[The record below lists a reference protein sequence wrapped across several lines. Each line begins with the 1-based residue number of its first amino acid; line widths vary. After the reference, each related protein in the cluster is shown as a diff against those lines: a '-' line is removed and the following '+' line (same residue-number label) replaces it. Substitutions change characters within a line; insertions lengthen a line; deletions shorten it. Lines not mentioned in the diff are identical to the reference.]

1 MYLYLL
7 LNLGSLI
14 IPLVYSFNKKMNF
27 IKQWKSVFL
36 AIFLVATFFI
46 IWDIIFTANG
56 IWGFNPDY
64 HLPYKI
70 AGLPID
76 EMLFFIC
83 IPYASIF
90 IHYSLEY
97 FKSGLLLS
105 EKTVINTSI
114 LLLVLIATVL
124 FFNLDKWYTSVN
136 YAILIVTL
144 LIGFFYG
151 KEILKRFYIAFM
163 IILIPFFL
171 VNGILTGSFIP
182 EPVVWYN
189 NSENL
194 GIRLFTIPV
203 EDIGYAFNM
212 LFWVV
217 FLNEKFKELKLFQS
231 VKYSKK
237 LANHEQ

>member
-7 LNLGSLI
+7 LNLGSLS
-14 IPLVYSFNKKMNF
+14 IPLMYSFNKKMNF
-27 IKQWKSVFL
+27 IKQWKTVFL
-36 AIFLVATFFI
+36 AIFLVALFFI
-46 IWDIIFTANG
+46 IWDVIFTKNG
-56 IWGFNPDY
+56 VWGFNAAY

-97 FKSGLLLS
+97 FKPDLLLS
-105 EKTVINTSI
+105 EKMVRNTSI
-114 LLLVLIATVL
+114 LLLILVATVL

-136 YAILIVTL
+136 YAMLIVTL

-163 IILIPFFL
+163 VILIPFFL

-217 FLNEKFKELKLFQS
+217 FLNEKFKELKYFRQ
-231 VKYSKK
+231 
-237 LANHEQ
+237 

>member
-7 LNLGSLI
+7 LNLGSLS
-14 IPLVYSFNKKMNF
+14 IPLMYSFNKKMNF
-27 IKQWKSVFL
+27 IKQWKTVFL
-36 AIFLVATFFI
+36 AIFLVALFFI
-46 IWDIIFTANG
+46 IWDVIFTKNG
-56 IWGFNPDY
+56 VWGFNAAY

-97 FKSGLLLS
+97 FKPDLLLS
-105 EKTVINTSI
+105 EKTVRNTSI
-114 LLLVLIATVL
+114 LLLILVATVL

-136 YAILIVTL
+136 YAMLIVTL

-171 VNGILTGSFIP
+171 VNGILTGSFIT

-217 FLNEKFKELKLFQS
+217 FLNEKFKELKLFQT
-231 VKYSKK
+231 VKHSKS
-237 LANHEQ
+237 

>member
-7 LNLGSLI
+7 LNLGSLS
-14 IPLVYSFNKKMNF
+14 IPLMYSFNKKMNF
-27 IKQWKSVFL
+27 IKQWKTVFL
-36 AIFLVATFFI
+36 AIFLVALFFI
-46 IWDIIFTANG
+46 IWDVTFTKNG
-56 IWGFNPDY
+56 VWGFNAAY
-64 HLPYKI
+64 HLPYNI

-97 FKSGLLLS
+97 FKTDLLLS
-105 EKTVINTSI
+105 EKMVRNTSI
-114 LLLVLIATVL
+114 LLLIWVATVL

-136 YAILIVTL
+136 YAMLIVTL

-217 FLNEKFKELKLFQS
+217 FLNEKFKELKLFQT
-231 VKYSKK
+231 VKHSKS
-237 LANHEQ
+237 

>member
-1 MYLYLL
+1 
-7 LNLGSLI
+7 
-14 IPLVYSFNKKMNF
+14 MNF
-27 IKQWKSVFL
+27 IKQWKTVFL
-36 AIFLVATFFI
+36 SIFIVALFFI
-46 IWDIIFTANG
+46 IWDIIFTKNG
-56 IWGFNPDY
+56 VWGFNADY

-97 FKSGLLLS
+97 FKPKVLLS
-105 EKTVINTSI
+105 TKTVHNITI
-114 LLLVLIATVL
+114 LLLIIVGMTL
-124 FFNLDKWYTSVN
+124 FFNLDKAYTSVN
-136 YAILIVTL
+136 YVFLVITL
-144 LIGFFYG
+144 LTANFLG
-151 KEILKRFYIAFM
+151 KDILKRFYIAFV
-163 IILIPFFL
+163 IILIPFFI
-171 VNGILTGSFIP
+171 VNGILTGSFIS

-194 GIRLFTIPV
+194 GIRLFTIPI

-217 FLNEKFKELKLFQS
+217 FLNEKFKKSKLFI
-231 VKYSKK
+231 K
-237 LANHEQ
+237 A

>member
-7 LNLGSLI
+7 LNLGSI
-14 IPLVYSFNKKMNF
+14 SIPFMYSFNKKMNF

-36 AIFLVATFFI
+36 AIILVAIFFI
-46 IWDIIFTANG
+46 VWDVIFTKHG
-56 IWGFNPDY
+56 IWGFNEDY

-97 FKSGLLLS
+97 FKPTFLLS
-105 EKTVINTSI
+105 DKVVKGITYF
-114 LLLVLIATVL
+114 LLIITAVTL

-136 YAILIVTL
+136 YSLLIFTL
-144 LIGFFYG
+144 LVALFLA
-151 KEILKRFYIAFM
+151 KNILKRFYISFI
-163 IILIPFFL
+163 IILIPFFI

-189 NSENL
+189 DSENL
-194 GIRLFTIPV
+194 GIRLVTIPI
-203 EDIGYAFNM
+203 EDAGYAFTM

-217 FLNEKFKELKLFQS
+217 FLNEQFKKMNLF
-231 VKYSKK
+231 KT
-237 LANHEQ
+237 A

>member
-7 LNLGSLI
+7 LNLGSLS
-14 IPLVYSFNKKMNF
+14 IPFIYSFNKKMNF
-27 IKQWKSVFL
+27 IKQWKTVFL
-36 AIFLVATFFI
+36 SIFLVAFVFI
-46 IWDIIFTANG
+46 IWDVIFTKNG
-56 IWGFNPDY
+56 VWGFNSDY
-64 HLPYKI
+64 HLPFKI

-97 FKSGLLLS
+97 FKPTLLLS
-105 EKTVINTSI
+105 IKKVRFITV
-114 LLLVLIATVL
+114 LFVLIIGATL
-124 FFNLDKWYTSVN
+124 FFNLDKAYTSIN
-136 YAILIVTL
+136 YGLLIFTL
-144 LIGFFYG
+144 LIALFFG
-151 KEILKRFYIAFM
+151 KEILIRFYIAFL
-163 IILIPFFL
+163 IILIPFFI

-194 GIRLFTIPV
+194 AIRLFTIPI

-217 FLNEKFKELKLFQS
+217 FLNEKFKAKKLFQ
-231 VKYSKK
+231 K
-237 LANHEQ
+237 

>member
-7 LNLGSLI
+7 LNLGSLS
-14 IPLVYSFNKKMNF
+14 IPLMYSFNKKMNF
-27 IKQWKSVFL
+27 IKQWKTVFL
-36 AIFLVATFFI
+36 AIFLVALFFI
-46 IWDIIFTANG
+46 IWDVIFTKNG
-56 IWGFNPDY
+56 VWGFNAAY

-97 FKSGLLLS
+97 FKPDLLLS
-105 EKTVINTSI
+105 EKTVRNTSI
-114 LLLVLIATVL
+114 LLLILVATVL

-136 YAILIVTL
+136 YAMLIVTL

-163 IILIPFFL
+163 VILIPFFL

-217 FLNEKFKELKLFQS
+217 FLNEKFKELKYFRQ
-231 VKYSKK
+231 
-237 LANHEQ
+237 

>member
-1 MYLYLL
+1 M
-7 LNLGSLI
+7 
-14 IPLVYSFNKKMNF
+14 YSFNKKMNF
-27 IKQWKSVFL
+27 IKQWKTVFL
-36 AIFLVATFFI
+36 AIILVAIFFI
-46 IWDIIFTANG
+46 VWDVIFTKYG
-56 IWGFNPDY
+56 VWGFNEDY

-97 FKSGLLLS
+97 FKPTFLLS
-105 EKTVINTSI
+105 PKLVKGITCFLLI
-114 LLLVLIATVL
+114 LTAVTL
-124 FFNLDKWYTSVN
+124 FFNLDKWYTSIN
-136 YAILIVTL
+136 YSFLIVTL
-144 LIGFFYG
+144 LVAIFLA
-151 KEILKRFYIAFM
+151 KDILRRFYISFI
-163 IILIPFFL
+163 IILIPFFI

-194 GIRLFTIPV
+194 GIRLFTVPI
-203 EDIGYAFNM
+203 EDAGYAFTM

-217 FLNEKFKELKLFQS
+217 FLNEQFKKSNFFKTS
-231 VKYSKK
+231 
-237 LANHEQ
+237 

>member
-1 MYLYLL
+1 ME
-7 LNLGSLI
+7 I
-14 IPLVYSFNKKMNF
+14 SFSCHNF
-27 IKQWKSVFL
+27 SGN
-36 AIFLVATFFI
+36 FFI
-46 IWDIIFTANG
+46 VWDVIFTKHG
-56 IWGFNPDY
+56 IWGFNEDY

-97 FKSGLLLS
+97 FKPTFLLS
-105 EKTVINTSI
+105 DKVVKGITYF
-114 LLLVLIATVL
+114 LLIITAVTL

-136 YAILIVTL
+136 YSLLIFTL
-144 LIGFFYG
+144 LVALFLA
-151 KEILKRFYIAFM
+151 KNILKRFYISFI
-163 IILIPFFL
+163 IILIPFFI

-189 NSENL
+189 DLENL
-194 GIRLFTIPV
+194 GIRLFTIPI
-203 EDIGYAFNM
+203 EDAGYAFTM

-217 FLNEKFKELKLFQS
+217 FLNEQFKKMNLF
-231 VKYSKK
+231 KT
-237 LANHEQ
+237 A